1 VNLNIYLGM
10 LRQAESALAESFRQ
24 VAEGHGAEPD
34 IYFLCQTLAG
44 QCEHHCDL
52 LEPIVRRYGAVS
64 SDDEP
69 ERLHADGLST
79 TRSGPVALLRD
90 LQDLYLLASLVDI
103 TWTMVKQAGSA
114 LRDTELLAVVQRCDT
129 QTATQLRWLQTRM
142 KQAAPQALVAAAAAT
157 PAGSN
162 AAT

>member
-1 VNLNIYLGM
+1 MNLNIYLGM
-10 LRQAESALAESFRQ
+10 LRQAEATLAESFRQ

-34 IYFLCQTLAG
+34 IHFLCQTLAE
-44 QCEHHCDL
+44 QCEHHRDL
-52 LEPIVRRYGAVS
+52 LEPIVRRYGAVA

-79 TRSGPVALLRD
+79 TRSGPVGLLRD
-90 LQDLYLLASLVDI
+90 LQDVYLLASLVDI
-103 TWTMVKQAGSA
+103 TWAMVKQAGSA

-142 KQAAPQALVAAAAAT
+142 KQAAPQALVAVTAAA
-157 PAGSN
+157 PDR
-162 AAT
+162 